1 MLKSQR
7 WVFLNFFPLLLQQNI
22 DSYKE
27 ILPVLLQFFF
37 FFIKPANLCPERK
50 GGGAGG
56 GGHTEKKSGKKAC
69 MLVQYQHY
77 FKTFVEGGKSSL
89 SGH

>member
-37 FFIKPANLCPERK
+37 FYKTSEPLSREKRR
-50 GGGAGG
+50 GSGG